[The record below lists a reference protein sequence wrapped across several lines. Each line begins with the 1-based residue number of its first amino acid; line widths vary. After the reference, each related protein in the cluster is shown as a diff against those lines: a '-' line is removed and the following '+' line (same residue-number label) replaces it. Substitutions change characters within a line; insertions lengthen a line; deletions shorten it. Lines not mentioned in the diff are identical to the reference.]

1 MGMSKINSRFKD
13 LKDDPRLQ
21 GSDLRFGGR
30 TLSAELVFDHP
41 YAWLYDDAPFSFED
55 NREACNAVAN
65 HLRLAASGPLQRMT
79 CVLASFRDSTATITL
94 VVNTDELEGDL
105 QERLR
110 ASLEAQ
116 GVPTAILT
124 IGELETQGAAVFWEK
139 VKEDAERSI
148 EAERRRS

>member
-41 YAWLYDDAPFSFED
+41 SFED

-94 VVNTDELEGDL
+94 VVNTDELEGAL

-124 IGELETQGAAVFWEK
+124 IGELETQGAAAFWEK